1 MKNQNLLFPLP
12 DAELPA
18 KFSAFLIAQV
28 DASHRSGYPKRG
40 GGRETGTD
48 ESKIRAAKDEQEKWK
63 EMLQLK
69 AK

>member
-1 MKNQNLLFPLP
+1 MHPTG
-12 DAELPA
+12 
-18 KFSAFLIAQV
+18 V
-28 DASHRSGYPKRG
+28 DTQKG

>member
-1 MKNQNLLFPLP
+1 MHPTG
-12 DAELPA
+12 
-18 KFSAFLIAQV
+18 V
-28 DASHRSGYPKRG
+28 DTQKG
-40 GGRETGTD
+40 GREKRETGTD